1 MEIEYLKSATRLLN
15 RDYFNRRSL
24 DLSKEALWVSVVK
37 KATELQAVKVGGQ
50 KKFYHSAR
58 VEPNS
63 LLQGQAAE
71 FFLNIQ
77 L

>member
-15 RDYFNRRSL
+15 RDYFNRTSL

-37 KATELQAVKVGGQ
+37 KAAELQAVKVVGQ

-63 LLQGQAAE
+63 LARPSSRI
-71 FFLNIQ
+71 FLNIH